1 MRTVLDF
8 PTRMK
13 SVTAIGLAGIVALAG
28 CAAMNERRWDG
39 CAIAGGLIGA
49 AVGAGTAGG
58 LVNAYEGGHGGNAE
72 ETGAAA
78 GGGAVVGAA
87 LGTLLGHLICD
98 PKEAPPPPPP
108 PPSPP
113 PPPPP
118 PAPKKISLSA
128 DTYFDFDK
136 ATLKPAG
143 KEKIDEEIVPPMKEH
158 SNLRALVEGHT
169 DSIGSDAYNQRLSE
183 RRADAVRD
191 YMVSR
196 GIDAQRIT
204 TKGYG
209 KSEPIAS
216 NKTKEGRAQNRRVEV
231 TEE

>member
-1 MRTVLDF
+1 MDGRRTMMRD
-8 PTRMK
+8 RR
-13 SVTAIGLAGIVALAG
+13 VTAIGLVGLMILTG
-28 CAAMNERRWDG
+28 CSAMQERRWSY
-39 CAIAGGLIGA
+39 CALAGGLIGA
-49 AVGAGTAGG
+49 AAGAGTAGG
-58 LVNAYEGGHGGNAE
+58 LVNAYEGGHGGSHE

-78 GGGAVVGAA
+78 GAGAVGGAA

-98 PKEAPPPPPP
+98 PKEQAP
-108 PPSPP
+108 PP

-118 PAPKKISLSA
+118 PAPKKIELSA

-136 ATLKPAG
+136 ATLKPEG
-143 KEKIDEEIVPPMKEH
+143 KEKIEAEVVAPMKEH
-158 SNLRALVEGHT
+158 PNLRALVEGHT

-196 GIDAQRIT
+196 GIGTQRIT
-204 TKGYG
+204 TKGWG
-209 KSEPIAS
+209 KSKPIVS
-216 NKTKEGRAQNRRVEV
+216 NKTKEGRARNRRVEI